1 MEPVRNSKLHNITQ
15 TGAKIKMEKF
25 EDRLAR
31 MINALKTR
39 AEREVC
45 EYGSFKTVKESLKA
59 QKPESLVRELTL
71 QVTPLPKELKGEVE
85 NFEKL
90 RYLELVGEGPQGQTS
105 TVILKRGTKDDILKK
120 LSENDL
126 ISKLA
131 EKTDDFNISFR
142 EDQF

>member
-45 EYGSFKTVKESLKA
+45 EYGSFKIVKESLKA

-71 QVTPLPKELKGEVE
+71 QVTPLPKELKSEVE

-90 RYLELVGEGPQGQTS
+90 RYLELVGEGP
-105 TVILKRGTKDDILKK
+105 TKDDILKK